1 MPTGAQSYPER
12 PVRIILGAP
21 PGSGPD
27 IVGRIL
33 AEKMAGELG
42 QPVIVENRPGASGT
56 IAAQLAAK
64 ANADGYSVL
73 LGTAANLAVVP
84 HLLPSAN
91 YDPITTF
98 VPVGLI
104 QRGPYVMAVYPGVP
118 ARNLPEFIAYAK
130 SNPGKLD
137 FGTPGTGS
145 AHHVVWELFQL
156 RTETRLTHIPY
167 KGGAQAVQDTIAGRI
182 AVFMAS
188 ANSRIAQF
196 VAAGKLRYIAVT
208 GATRLKQLPSVP
220 TVSEQ
225 GVPGFEAYAW
235 WGLLIPPARRR
246 KRSREQTPR
255 STQRST
261 TRESAGGCVIKACRT
276 NASQP
281 RRRSSVPGSPRNT
294 RAGAKSSRT
303 PESESNDGPAELPVR
318 SHRPWEGESSWRL
331 RQPGSATPNI
341 DARGVRSAE
350 G

>member
-1 MPTGAQSYPER
+1 MKSGARFIAIIAGIAVAIAVSPIPTGAQSFPER
-12 PVRIILGAP
+12 PVRILLGAP

-33 AEKMAGELG
+33 AERMAGELG

-220 TVSEQ
+220 TASEQ

-235 WGLLIPPARRR
+235 WGLLMPAGAPQKAVARINTALNSALDDPGIRRR
-246 KRSREQTPR
+246 LRDQSVPDERFATTPQEFGAWIAAEYAR
-255 STQRST
+255 WG
-261 TRESAGGCVIKACRT
+261 EVIKD
-276 NASQP
+276 
-281 RRRSSVPGSPRNT
+281 
-294 RAGAKSSRT
+294 AGIRIK
-303 PESESNDGPAELPVR
+303 
-318 SHRPWEGESSWRL
+318 
-331 RQPGSATPNI
+331 
-341 DARGVRSAE
+341 
-350 G
+350 

>member
-1 MPTGAQSYPER
+1 VKSSARFIAIIAGIAVAIAVSPIPTGAQSFPER
-12 PVRIILGAP
+12 PVRILLGAP

-33 AEKMAGELG
+33 AERMAGELG

-64 ANADGYSVL
+64 ANADGHSVL
-73 LGTAANLAVVP
+73 LGTAANLVVAP

-145 AHHVVWELFQL
+145 AHHVAWELFQL
-156 RTETRLTHIPY
+156 RTGTRLVHIPY

-188 ANSRIAQF
+188 PNSRIAQF

-220 TVSEQ
+220 TASEQ

-235 WGLLIPPARRR
+235 WGLLMPAGAPQKAVARINTALNSALDDPGIRRR
-246 KRSREQTPR
+246 LCDQSVPDERFATTPQEFGAWIAAEYAR
-255 STQRST
+255 WG
-261 TRESAGGCVIKACRT
+261 EVIKD
-276 NASQP
+276 
-281 RRRSSVPGSPRNT
+281 
-294 RAGAKSSRT
+294 AGIRIK
-303 PESESNDGPAELPVR
+303 
-318 SHRPWEGESSWRL
+318 
-331 RQPGSATPNI
+331 
-341 DARGVRSAE
+341 
-350 G
+350 